1 PRRVPLKIKV
11 WWLKHGSVIEEDTL
25 ECWLKPCHAT
35 GSPLEVL
42 IDRPKVPDCELALLI
57 NPELES
63 FALCP
68 PPSQETLPGP
78 RQLSRVEQCALVVS
92 LVLDIK
98 RRRESRGEDARD
110 LEKEWYWQALWSIA
124 AASDGGKLSAAG
136 AFYTA
141 VEAECEDA
149 ALEVLRLQ
157 DDIRRLES
165 GEIFPEVYDAA
176 ALKTAESKRRELV
189 ERSLKSHGVEE
200 YTEQALDL
208 LCALLSH
215 EVQEH
220 MTARRTLPTNALTIP
235 SGGIVDAM
243 TASSLAL
250 DITLPRSENRYND
263 AFSSVKRRRGVSG
276 DVFEAVTRGADGDE
290 FVTADAPMDGG
301 SVENSSDYDASS

>member
-1 PRRVPLKIKV
+1 M
-11 WWLKHGSVIEEDTL
+11 S
-25 ECWLKPCHAT
+25 
-35 GSPLEVL
+35 
-42 IDRPKVPDCELALLI
+42 
-57 NPELES
+57 
-63 FALCP
+63 
-68 PPSQETLPGP
+68 
-78 RQLSRVEQCALVVS
+78 LSNLTA
-92 LVLDIK
+92 
-98 RRRESRGEDARD
+98 A
-110 LEKEWYWQALWSIA
+110 AAAAAA
-124 AASDGGKLSAAG
+124 AASGAHHYHGYHGGGGGGNLLVSVPGSLKAIINN
-136 AFYTA
+136 TK
-141 VEAECEDA
+141 
-149 ALEVLRLQ
+149 
-157 DDIRRLES
+157 
-165 GEIFPEVYDAA
+165 

-263 AFSSVKRRRGVSG
+263 AFSSAKRRRGVSG

>member
-1 PRRVPLKIKV
+1 MSSSNL
-11 WWLKHGSVIEEDTL
+11 T
-25 ECWLKPCHAT
+25 A
-35 GSPLEVL
+35 
-42 IDRPKVPDCELALLI
+42 A
-57 NPELES
+57 
-63 FALCP
+63 A
-68 PPSQETLPGP
+68 
-78 RQLSRVEQCALVVS
+78 A
-92 LVLDIK
+92 
-98 RRRESRGEDARD
+98 A
-110 LEKEWYWQALWSIA
+110 AAAA
-124 AASDGGKLSAAG
+124 AASGGHHYHGYHGGGGGGNLLVSVPGSLKTIINNTKAG
-136 AFYTA
+136 
-141 VEAECEDA
+141 
-149 ALEVLRLQ
+149 
-157 DDIRRLES
+157 
-165 GEIFPEVYDAA
+165 GA

-276 DVFEAVTRGADGDE
+276 DVFEAVTRGADGMSTYAETVSGVNSEDAWEATPPWLTLSGDE